1 MTHIVRRRLC
11 AGLTVGLLTA
21 TLIAPGVATAGPR
34 TDSVPAC
41 MMHPLPL
48 PAGVS
53 LARERMFTDPAGQV
67 IVGTGSRTTDQGR
80 ESLLL
85 RWDGPRVTVLTRS
98 PGSLLAVNRQGV
110 LIGEGPSEAGYPPWR
125 YRDGQLEWLP
135 RAPNG
140 IGGYVMAINGR
151 GDMVGFGGYL
161 EYPEPLLWPADRP
174 GTVERFEPTGY
185 PVAIFDDGTIVGVA
199 PAEEDRSPGVAGVR
213 HPARRE
219 GLPPP
224 VAWVRRPDGRI
235 DRLTAAGADMSTVVA
250 ARGNW
255 AVGYVGTT
263 ANGQFDRMVRWD
275 LRTGVATPVKPG
287 LSYLTG
293 VDSSGSLL
301 AGATVDHFGWRV
313 PLRGVVLDPSAGL
326 SADAIADNGTVVG
339 STPGRPMRWSGC

>member
-1 MTHIVRRRLC
+1 MIRTAPRRLG
-11 AGLTVGLLTA
+11 AGLTAGLLAA
-21 TLIAPGVATAGPR
+21 TLIAPGVATAAPR

-41 MMHPLPL
+41 LLHPLPL
-48 PAGVS
+48 PAGVR
-53 LARERMFTDPAGQV
+53 LARERMFTDPTGRL
-67 IVGTGSRTTDQGR
+67 IVGTGVRTTDQGR

-85 RWDGPRVTVLTRS
+85 RWDGPRVTVLTRA

-125 YRDGQLEWLP
+125 FRDGRLEWLP

-140 IGGYVMAINGR
+140 LGGYVGAINGR
-151 GDMVGFGGYL
+151 GDIVGFGGYL

-174 GTVERFEPTGY
+174 GTVERLEPTGY
-185 PVAIFDDGTIVGVA
+185 PVAILDDGTIVGVA

-213 HPARRE
+213 RPARRE
-219 GLPPP
+219 GVPPP

-263 ANGQFDRMVRWD
+263 ANGQFDRMMRWD

-287 LSYLTG
+287 LVQLAG
-293 VDSSGSLL
+293 VDSGGSLL
-301 AGATVDHFGWRV
+301 ADATVDHFGRRV
-313 PLRGVVLDPSAGL
+313 PLRGVAWDASTGL